1 MLQNVNRR
9 KFMKAITLMTAAS
22 LMAVSYLSQAVAA
35 DTKAADYTKGKTT
48 KSGVHKKA
56 HPPKKGGAK

>member
-1 MLQNVNRR
+1 
-9 KFMKAITLMTAAS
+9 MKAITLMTAAS